1 METSSRS
8 FTTDLMITLLGLTA
22 ALSLG
27 FALLA
32 QLSDFL
38 PLVYVS
44 TGSMLALHA
53 LTSSTG
59 RAIRSVPIGFVV
71 SLPAGTI
78 IFAGKMH
85 RFRAGPLLNPLT
97 VRVGWW
103 QRRILGGD
111 GGPETFYVFF
121 HDRTRYA
128 LSLKAARDHRNGG
141 SGTEVTGHITRI
153 LYAEGY
159 TAADVTVQ
167 DQAGRESVC
176 SLGSDLAHRV
186 SPIATGA
193 FQPGDYVRISL
204 AAHGSPPEG
213 RIVHARSIE
222 RAVLQAERERTAT
235 PT

>member
-1 METSSRS
+1 MDTRSRS
-8 FTTDLMITLLGLTA
+8 FTTDLMITLLGLIA

-27 FALLA
+27 FALLG
-32 QLSDFL
+32 QLWEFL
-38 PLVYVS
+38 PLVYLS
-44 TGSMLALHA
+44 TGSMVALHA

-59 RAIRSVPIGFVV
+59 AAILTAPLGFVV
-71 SLPAGTI
+71 SLPAGTV

-85 RFRAGPLLNPLT
+85 RFRAGPLLAPLT

-128 LSLKAARDHRNGG
+128 LSLEAARDHRSRGRG
-141 SGTEVTGHITRI
+141 AEVTGHITRI

-167 DQAGRESVC
+167 DHTGRETVC
-176 SLGSDLAHRV
+176 TLGSELAHRV
-186 SPIATGA
+186 SPITAGG
-193 FQPGDYVRISL
+193 FQPGEYVRISL
-204 AAHGSPPEG
+204 AADGTRLEG
-213 RIVHARSIE
+213 RSVHARSIE
-222 RAVLQAERERTAT
+222 RAVHQAERERTAT